1 MNYSKK
7 HIKHI
12 AYKDYLINKSG
23 KYSFKGFKM
32 WYAQTAFDVAEAA
45 HIGICYCINCG
56 TCDSCDEEIKAWCEK
71 NLSVSDSPCSWNF
84 FKT

>member
-23 KYSFKGFKM
+23 KYSFKGFKR
-32 WYAQTAFDVAEAA
+32 WYAQTAFDIAEVA
-45 HIGICYCINCG
+45 HIDICFRNQ
-56 TCDSCDEEIKAWCEK
+56 KKFLW
-71 NLSVSDSPCSWNF
+71 SD
-84 FKT
+84 K

>member
-23 KYSFKGFKM
+23 KYRFDTFKF
-32 WYAQTAFDVAEAA
+32 WYIQTAFDISETARFD
-45 HIGICYCINCG
+45 ICFRNQKKYR
-56 TCDSCDEEIKAWCEK
+56 W
-71 NLSVSDSPCSWNF
+71 
-84 FKT
+84 

>member
-23 KYSFKGFKM
+23 KYSFKGFKK
-32 WYAQTAFDVAEAA
+32 WYAQTAFDIAEIARFD
-45 HIGICYCINCG
+45 ICFQKKYRR
-56 TCDSCDEEIKAWCEK
+56 
-71 NLSVSDSPCSWNF
+71 
-84 FKT
+84 